1 MSKIHQ
7 RNIYNNYYVF
17 MFIAPCWKLHLEI
30 PAKLKPGYPS
40 TTFQLCCLGAN
51 FQKSTTLFMNYKQ
64 TSKFYPIILTIA
76 INIFD
81 NTNIKVIPNKLRF
94 FLLGQR
100 NV

>member
-1 MSKIHQ
+1 
-7 RNIYNNYYVF
+7 
-17 MFIAPCWKLHLEI
+17 
-30 PAKLKPGYPS
+30 
-40 TTFQLCCLGAN
+40 
-51 FQKSTTLFMNYKQ
+51 MNYKQ